1 MLTART
7 NQSPWN
13 ADKLLDILL
22 FLTHISSCV
31 SGYVSL
37 SFLPSHVFFSFLFFP
52 PVLSWI
58 PARSAL
64 VSSAPWGGTVI
75 LLLFHFPLACAP
87 LSSLK
92 TFAVLLSLTLSH
104 CCMCTSITP
113 SLSLSLSLSQ
123 RCTTMQTHLCK
134 PQKAMTK
141 DVQQRQTFRTNEP
154 VSEGR
159 RRVDMDV
166 ITEEE
171 TSLISKSLTFEKAL
185 QWTH

>member
-1 MLTART
+1 MKYLNQCWLQEPIRARET
-7 NQSPWN
+7 LISCWTFFYFWHIF
-13 ADKLLDILL
+13 LLVFLDMYLYL
-22 FLTHISSCV
+22 FFHLM
-31 SGYVSL
+31 
-37 SFLPSHVFFSFLFFP
+37 FFSLFSFFP

-113 SLSLSLSLSQ
+113 SLSLSLSLTEMHDNANTSVQ
-123 RCTTMQTHLCK
+123 
-134 PQKAMTK
+134 ATK
-141 DVQQRQTFRTNEP
+141 SDDKGRTAEA
-154 VSEGR
+154 
-159 RRVDMDV
+159 D
-166 ITEEE
+166 I
-171 TSLISKSLTFEKAL
+171 
-185 QWTH
+185 